1 MATEGGPIG
10 RANVE
15 LGADTSKLDAGLSAA
30 KEKTVASVIAT
41 EKAAEAAVPADDSE
55 RYQAKLQDMAA
66 LQSLE
71 RKAQIDAADAAD
83 RADRIARDRVKTMAA
98 ASVAAAEA
106 QAAAQKAANTAVDQ
120 GTTKAKSFA
129 DTLKGV
135 TSPVRSVIGAV
146 TGLIGIFTT
155 FSAIVGL
162 VILGFQKITEA
173 ARKKAEAI
181 EAAKKAFKEYA
192 EELEKIQKTNLEKSD
207 DPVKEIINRYDTQIE
222 KERELYDELIKQ
234 RLKLRIRNDNDVTS
248 SIIDERDQRVAALE
262 QAKQQAIAAEVT
274 LSEYKVGEA
283 KKAQEKIDADKRQSD
298 LELRMEERAA
308 MLADIRKKQE
318 AQADAEDYY
327 AQRNRAMMQAQREQ
341 FAQLRNDINGLFN
354 TSGLE
359 VGINRVGAL
368 IQTLI
373 DKVGDNR

>member
-10 RANVE
+10 RANIE
-15 LGADTSKLDAGLSAA
+15 LGAVTTGLEADLAAA
-30 KEKTVASVIAT
+30 KAKTVQSVTET
-41 EKAAEAAVPADDSE
+41 EKAAAA
-55 RYQAKLQDMAA
+55 K
-66 LQSLE
+66 
-71 RKAQIDAADAAD
+71 
-83 RADRIARDRVKTMAA
+83 
-98 ASVAAAEA
+98 AAEA
-106 QAAAQKAANTAVDQ
+106 TVAASQAQVTAQKAVNASVDQ

-135 TSPVRSVIGAV
+135 TYPVRSVIGAV

-283 KKAQEKIDADKRQSD
+283 KKAQQQIDADKKRAD
-298 LELRMEERAA
+298 AERRMEERSA
-308 MLADIRKKQE
+308 MLADSRKIAEAQQEAEAAQRE
-318 AQADAEDYY
+318 AQAST
-327 AQRNRAMMQAQREQ
+327 RARPGPAR
-341 FAQLRNDINGLFN
+341 A
-354 TSGLE
+354 
-359 VGINRVGAL
+359 
-368 IQTLI
+368 
-373 DKVGDNR
+373 

>member
-1 MATEGGPIG
+1 MANDGPIG

-15 LGADTSKLDAGLSAA
+15 LGADTSKLEAGLSAA
-30 KEKTVASVIAT
+30 KEKTVAAVVAT
-41 EKAAEAAVPADDSE
+41 EKAAAAAVPVDDSE

-66 LQSLE
+66 AQALE

-83 RADRIARDRVKTMAA
+83 RADRVARDRVKTMAA
-98 ASVAAAEA
+98 ATAAASQAQVAA
-106 QAAAQKAANTAVDQ
+106 QAAVNTAVEQ

-129 DTLKGV
+129 DTLKGF
-135 TSPVRSVIGAV
+135 TSPIRSVIGAV
-146 TGLIGIFTT
+146 TGLIGIFSTL
-155 FSAIVGL
+155 AAVAGL
-162 VILGFQKITEA
+162 VVLGFQKITEA

-181 EAAKKAFKEYA
+181 EAAKKSFKEYL
-192 EELEKIQKTNLEKSD
+192 EQLEKIQKTTLEKSD

-248 SIIDERDQRVAALE
+248 SIIDERDQRLAALE
-262 QAKQQAIAAEVT
+262 KSKQQAISAEVT
-274 LSEYKVGEA
+274 LSEFKVGEA
-283 KKAQEKIDADKRQSD
+283 RKAQQKIDDDKKRADAERR
-298 LELRMEERAA
+298 LEERSA
-308 MLADIRKKQE
+308 MLADIRKIAE

-327 AQRNRAMMQAQREQ
+327 AERDRARMREQQAQ
-341 FAQLRNDINGLFN
+341 FAQIRNDINGLFN
-354 TSGLE
+354 TSQLE
-359 VGINRVGAL
+359 VGINRVGSL